1 MGNCQSRPP
10 NVAVTATSTPSPT
23 PTYSITQDGDGS
35 RPTIAKAKG
44 RKAPTRHIDP
54 LQLLPQRGVCAID
67 WPTGIREAR
76 TLSLLQLLPE
86 ISSGPRLLHLADGG
100 GSEAVRRYEGSPER
114 QAAGNGGILTPFVL
128 PSGTDSALSQLPPR
142 NYTAIRR
149 SARDDD
155 DCVYRGGI
163 GARVEILAFD
173 HHETIRSV

>member
-1 MGNCQSRPP
+1 MR
-10 NVAVTATSTPSPT
+10 
-23 PTYSITQDGDGS
+23 Y
-35 RPTIAKAKG
+35 
-44 RKAPTRHIDP
+44 
-54 LQLLPQRGVCAID
+54 D

-76 TLSLLQLLPE
+76 TLSILKLLPE
-86 ISSGPRLLHLADGG
+86 ISPGPRLLHLADGG
-100 GSEAVRRYEGSPER
+100 DSEAVRRYEGSPER

-128 PSGTDSALSQLPPR
+128 PSGMDRALSQLPPR

-155 DCVYRGGI
+155 VCIYRGGI